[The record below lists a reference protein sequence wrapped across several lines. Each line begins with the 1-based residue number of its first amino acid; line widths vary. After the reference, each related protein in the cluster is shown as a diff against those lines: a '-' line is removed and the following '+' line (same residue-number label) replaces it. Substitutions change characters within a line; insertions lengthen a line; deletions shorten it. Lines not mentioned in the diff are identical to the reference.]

1 MADRWFISDH
11 HFGHANMLRFERHDG
26 SLVRPGFR
34 DLQHMDDE
42 MVDRWN
48 STVKPNDVVHHLGD
62 ICFDQEHLTAILKR
76 LHGKIYLVLG
86 NHDRLDASFYGKHFK
101 KVRGWFHYTEP
112 GAAMICTHCPLH
124 EAGFLGR
131 YDGACINVHGHIHD
145 RNIGDPKYVNVSV
158 EQVNY
163 TPVHYDWLMAKAR
176 EMAAD
181 LAGAGL

>member
-11 HFGHANMLRFERHDG
+11 HFGHANMLRFEQDG
-26 SLVRPGFR
+26 ALVRPGFR
-34 DLQHMDDE
+34 DVGHMDE
-42 MVDRWN
+42 VMIERWN
-48 STVKPNDVVHHLGD
+48 SVVKPDDVVHHLGD
-62 ICFDQEHLTAILKR
+62 ICFDQKHFTAILPR

-86 NHDRLDASFYGKHFK
+86 NHDHLDAGFYDKHFK

-131 YDGACINVHGHIHD
+131 YDGTCINVHGHIHA
-145 RNIGDPKYVNVSV
+145 RNIDDPKYVNVSV
-158 EQVNY
+158 EQVDY

-176 EMAAD
+176 KMAGRAQQ
-181 LAGAGL
+181 